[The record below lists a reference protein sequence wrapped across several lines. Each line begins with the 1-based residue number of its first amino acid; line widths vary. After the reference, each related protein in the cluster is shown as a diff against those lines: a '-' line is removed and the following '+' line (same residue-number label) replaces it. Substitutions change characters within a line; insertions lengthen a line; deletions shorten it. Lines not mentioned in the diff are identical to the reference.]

1 MHLVL
6 CFLSGYLLASAAP
19 LLPTV
24 PAPRSGQ
31 NGQLS
36 RGSGSSSSSSKSAAS
51 TSSGCE
57 EALARK
63 TVVVYPGPEVP
74 YLGSLPNFMPNHG
87 IDIDPEDTSL
97 LALSDPKQ
105 ASCAKSIKDIADTL
119 VIWEDGNLPS
129 YQSSLPEGIESTYGS
144 LVLYGKPGRE
154 GQGLE
159 SLGFLSALKRVR
171 GLSVYDLDA
180 LQDLKGLDNLE
191 MVSGDLII
199 SENMML
205 RNLNGLEQLQR
216 VGGDLIMN
224 SNMNLKTVDGLQGLT
239 SIGGQFLLK
248 GNGQLRTLDAMTSLK
263 YIGQSAT
270 LINNGNHDMLLPRGV
285 AVGPDGEAEV
295 AARRASEGPGGYD
308 GAVLII
314 YGDAGPPSITDVS
327 STAFTYMPPLPN
339 FDITPQNA
347 RFAPSGKAVSTNEGG
362 VIRGHVV
369 IWDDGTLQSL
379 SSTLYHI
386 TEVTGNFVYLGGV
399 SISSDLNQSGLK
411 DFWGLDSLK
420 SVGSL
425 GIVGGSQLKSLEG
438 MLHITEVK
446 GSLTVS
452 FCPRIKSLKGLGPE
466 VATVAATSVLSDFM
480 STRAMGRRLAKTQPG
495 GLRKIGSEVW
505 ISSNPELKD
514 LTGLEGLEEVN
525 WRMTISNNL
534 KLESL
539 AALASLKRVG
549 GGLVVLDNPS
559 LSSTSGLASLQDV
572 GLHAHFFWNIGLRD
586 VEGLSQLKAVQGDV
600 AIVASPMV
608 TDLAPLSGLTSI
620 GMNLVLSRLGI
631 KDLNGLGSLSSVG
644 GLIDVSENW
653 DLTSLNG
660 LESLMEVGDAV
671 HLINNPVLSSF
682 GPLTRTLQVANAGI
696 YTEDNPNL
704 TLPGG
709 WAAGV
714 RKDFS
719 LPAPAPPPSVPES
732 TLADSA
738 RAIKEHASSAAI
750 ANPVAPRDSAYGA
763 VPGALGGKSD
773 S

>member
-1 MHLVL
+1 MIRVAHLVL
-6 CFLSGYLLASAAP
+6 CLLSGCWLASAAP

-24 PAPRSGQ
+24 RTPRSGQ
-31 NGQLS
+31 NGRLS
-36 RGSGSSSSSSKSAAS
+36 STSSTSSSSSSSSSSKSAAPRQQLRPA
-51 TSSGCE
+51 SGCE

-63 TVVVYPGPEVP
+63 TVVIFPGPEVP

-105 ASCAKSIKDIADTL
+105 ASCAQSIGDIADTL

-129 YQSSLPEGIESTYGS
+129 YQ
-144 LVLYGKPGRE
+144 
-154 GQGLE
+154 
-159 SLGFLSALKRVR
+159 RVR

-180 LQDLKGLDNLE
+180 LQDLKGLDNLK
-191 MVSGDLII
+191 MVTGDLII

-205 RNLNGLEQLQR
+205 RSLKGLEQLQR

-248 GNGQLRTLDAMTSLK
+248 GNGQLRTLDAMTSLQS
-263 YIGQSAT
+263 IGQFAT
-270 LINNGNHDMLLPRGV
+270 LINNGNHNMLLPRGV
-285 AVGPDGEAEV
+285 AVGPEGEAEV
-295 AARRASEGPGGYD
+295 AADLASEGPGGYD

-314 YGDAGPPSITDVS
+314 HGDAGPPSIADVS
-327 STAFTYMPPLPN
+327 GTAFTYMPPLPN
-339 FDITPQNA
+339 FDVTPRNV

-362 VIRGHVV
+362 VLRGHVV

-379 SSTLYHI
+379 SSTLYHV
-386 TEVTGNFVYLGGV
+386 TEVTGTLAYLGGV
-399 SISSDLNQSGLK
+399 AISSDLDQAGLK

-420 SVGSL
+420 SVGAL
-425 GIVGGSQLKSLEG
+425 GIVGGSQLKNLEG
-438 MLHITEVK
+438 MLYLTEIK
-446 GSLTVS
+446 GSLTVA

-466 VATVAATSVLSDFM
+466 VATVAATSVLANFM
-480 STRAMGRRLAKTQPG
+480 SARTMGRRLAQTKSG
-495 GLRKIGSEVW
+495 GLQKIGSEVW
-505 ISSNPELKD
+505 IVSNPELKD
-514 LTGLEGLEEVN
+514 LTGLEGVEEVN
-525 WRMTISNNL
+525 WRMTISNNM

-539 AALASLKRVG
+539 AALASLRRVG

-572 GLHAHFFWNIGLRD
+572 GLHAHFFWNIGLKD
-586 VEGLSQLKAVQGDV
+586 VEGLSKLKAVKGDV

-608 TDLAPLSGLTSI
+608 TDLAPLSGLSSI

-644 GLIDVSENW
+644 GLVDVSENW
-653 DLTSLNG
+653 DLVSLNG
-660 LESLMEVGDAV
+660 LNSLVKVGDAV
-671 HLINNPVLSSF
+671 HLINNPVLSSL
-682 GPLTRTLQVANAGI
+682 GPLTRTLRVANAGI
-696 YTEDNPNL
+696 YTEDNHNL
-704 TLPGG
+704 SVPGG
-709 WAAGV
+709 WAAGFV
-714 RKDFS
+714 KEFP

-763 VPGALGGKSD
+763 VPGALGGKPD